1 MSNFFSKNAT
11 AKIISILFALVIW
24 LYVMGEINP
33 IITIEITNVPITIL
47 SENLI
52 LERGLVI
59 KNIENETTNI
69 RLRGRLDYVTD
80 ITRDE
85 VVLTADL
92 RDLNLGRNNVQIND
106 NLMDD
111 IEVSLF
117 PETLLVELEEIIR
130 VQKEIDLEITGDPKE
145 NFVLGQSQYSP
156 TVVWIEGPE
165 SFVNRV
171 DKIIARLEVENMS
184 ANITASLPLKAYDIR
199 GTEVSGIDI
208 RTEYIEASLL
218 IDSKRT
224 VRIIPNI
231 EAKAAE
237 GYEIT
242 DITASPS
249 EITIIG
255 QPEAISNV
263 FAIRTL
269 LVQREEL
276 SNDTELIVT
285 LLVPDNGFTV
295 SRKNTKVKIEVEKIA
310 EKIISI
316 DRENIIF
323 SNLRDDLEIDKSN
336 IPEKIEIKIVA
347 IESFVDTLT
356 TDDFNVIVNLEELGA
371 GEYTIEPIIKTSFAI
386 EQKAKELSLI
396 SEGFFIIL
404 IPATG
409 ESEDSGGE

>member
-145 NFVLGQSQYSP
+145 NFV
-156 TVVWIEGPE
+156 
-165 SFVNRV
+165 
-171 DKIIARLEVENMS
+171 
-184 ANITASLPLKAYDIR
+184 
-199 GTEVSGIDI
+199 
-208 RTEYIEASLL
+208 
-218 IDSKRT
+218 
-224 VRIIPNI
+224 
-231 EAKAAE
+231 
-237 GYEIT
+237 
-242 DITASPS
+242 
-249 EITIIG
+249 
-255 QPEAISNV
+255 
-263 FAIRTL
+263 
-269 LVQREEL
+269 
-276 SNDTELIVT
+276 
-285 LLVPDNGFTV
+285 
-295 SRKNTKVKIEVEKIA
+295 
-310 EKIISI
+310 
-316 DRENIIF
+316 
-323 SNLRDDLEIDKSN
+323 
-336 IPEKIEIKIVA
+336 
-347 IESFVDTLT
+347 
-356 TDDFNVIVNLEELGA
+356 
-371 GEYTIEPIIKTSFAI
+371 
-386 EQKAKELSLI
+386 
-396 SEGFFIIL
+396 
-404 IPATG
+404 
-409 ESEDSGGE
+409 